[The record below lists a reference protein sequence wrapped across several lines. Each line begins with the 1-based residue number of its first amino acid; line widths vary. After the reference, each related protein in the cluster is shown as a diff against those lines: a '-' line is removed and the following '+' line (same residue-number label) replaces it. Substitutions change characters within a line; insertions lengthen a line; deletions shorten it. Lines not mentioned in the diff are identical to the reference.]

1 MRAGRIRLLWAAAVA
16 AVAVIAVVAT
26 AIATNGK
33 NVRGDLNGYEEV
45 PAVSTVAQ
53 GSFTA
58 QLARNG
64 QSIEYRLT
72 YSGLEEDATQAHI
85 HFGQRDVV
93 GGISVWLCGAPRTTP
108 PVTPPAGFN
117 KPCPTR
123 AGTVTGTITAADV
136 VGPANQGIAAG
147 ELGELIR
154 AIRSGVAYANVHS
167 VKFPGGEIRA
177 PLRHGKGPRAQ
188 AGRGKGHRR

>member
-1 MRAGRIRLLWAAAVA
+1 MRAGRIRLLWAAVVA
-16 AVAVIAVVAT
+16 AVVVVAVVAT
-26 AIATNGK
+26 AIATSGK
-33 NVRGDLNGYEEV
+33 NVRGHLDGYEEV

-53 GSFTA
+53 ASFTA

-64 QSIEYRLT
+64 QSIDYRLT
-72 YSGLEEDATQAHI
+72 YSGLEAEATQAHI
-85 HFGQRDVV
+85 HFGQKDVN

-108 PVTPPAGFN
+108 PVTPPPGFN
-117 KPCPTR
+117 KPCPTPG
-123 AGTVTGTITAADV
+123 GTVTGTITPADV
-136 VGPANQGIAAG
+136 VGPANQGIAPG

-177 PLRHGKGPRAQ
+177 QLR
-188 AGRGKGHRR
+188 RGKGSGR